1 MQQDPPLQEQNEKND
16 DDAPINNTT
25 DIGTE
30 KNVDDKPTAT
40 WRGRGNQRGR
50 GFVRGHGRGGR
61 GRDHTGERGRGVS
74 NRGYNRGYNRG
85 RGRENNNKHGNY
97 SHLDLQRYL
106 ERAISSLSLASVRT
120 HDSTSVSGRH
130 QWPDDD
136 HNDLKRPRHE
146 IQKERRQ
153 ERFRRKIITGNSKP
167 GNSGFRGAP
176 DPSRALFIYRVHPD
190 TRNDDIREW
199 VEREG
204 GEIGELECISN
215 NNAVYKSF
223 KLTTAISKMDTLLSD
238 KFPWPH
244 GVHVRRYVTPRRD
257 QL

>member
-1 MQQDPPLQEQNEKND
+1 MQQDQPPQEQNEKNN

-30 KNVDDKPTAT
+30 RNVDDKPTAT

-50 GFVRGHGRGGR
+50 GSVRGHGRGGR

-85 RGRENNNKHGNY
+85 RGRENKNEPGNY
-97 SHLDLQRYL
+97 SHLDLQRSL

-136 HNDLKRPRHE
+136 HKDFRRPRHE
-146 IQKERRQ
+146 RHEGK

-167 GNSGFRGAP
+167 GNGGFRGAP

-190 TRNDDIREW
+190 TRNADIREW

-204 GEIGELECISN
+204 GEVRELECISN

-223 KLTTAISKMDTLLSD
+223 KLTTAISKMDTLLSN
-238 KFPWPH
+238 KFPWSH
-244 GVHVRRYVTPRRD
+244 GVHDRRYVTPRRD
-257 QL
+257 RS